1 VINMAKECAFCEQ
14 EVDYENEEYM
24 SVNGTPVHHSCFED
38 ELEQDLND
46 ADIGIVPG
54 SVDVE

>member
-1 VINMAKECAFCEQ
+1 MTSCCAFCEQ

-38 ELEQDLND
+38 ELEGDLND
-46 ADIGIVPG
+46 AGIGIVPD
-54 SVDVE
+54 SVEVE

>member
-1 VINMAKECAFCEQ
+1 MAKECAFCEK

-38 ELEQDLND
+38 GLEEDLND